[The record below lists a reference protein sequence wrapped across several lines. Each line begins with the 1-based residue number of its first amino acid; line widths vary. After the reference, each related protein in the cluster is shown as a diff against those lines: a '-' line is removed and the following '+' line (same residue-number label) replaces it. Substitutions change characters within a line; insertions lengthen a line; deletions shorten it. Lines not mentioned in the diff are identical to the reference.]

1 MAEKCTKTSSPVD
14 RWMKPKPLAPLNRFT
29 VPFSLTNCSFRLCAD
44 DFPFSMQKGQTVPV
58 TTAVRNKNAAASSAH
73 APCAIAR
80 LSCDP
85 CFYDSSTAVPRFN
98 LNRLLSCENDWS
110 SYSGTHKFGN
120 KKSSA
125 FRFPPL
131 CCILRRWQLPP
142 RASSN
147 VSAAMLFRGHVFSP
161 ALKFRPSPSQL
172 QRTGSSHSFRSS
184 LL

>member
-1 MAEKCTKTSSPVD
+1 MI
-14 RWMKPKPLAPLNRFT
+14 
-29 VPFSLTNCSFRLCAD
+29 SLFQW
-44 DFPFSMQKGQTVPV
+44 QKGQTVPV

-110 SYSGTHKFGN
+110 SYSGTHKVGN

-125 FRFPPL
+125 FRFPP
-131 CCILRRWQLPP
+131 CVAYC
-142 RASSN
+142 AD
-147 VSAAMLFRGHVFSP
+147 
-161 ALKFRPSPSQL
+161 
-172 QRTGSSHSFRSS
+172 GSSRHGQVQTFQPPCHSRGTFSHQR
-184 LL
+184 